1 MLLAIQT
8 EKDTERQVVQNTQ
21 SRIKKAR
28 EMLWE
33 LRDFVN
39 QISDKELDSTVD
51 IYLEDALIT
60 LEKSDYRLERALEAI
75 TLQKLIKF

>member
-1 MLLAIQT
+1 MAIQT

>member
-1 MLLAIQT
+1 M
-8 EKDTERQVVQNTQ
+8 QNTQ